1 MDLGPCPICLVP
13 CPIADLVEH
22 IVHAHAAT
30 KKQKC
35 EKCTK
40 EFELKS
46 DLENHIKEKHSQPE
60 IVEIEEIPQTK
71 SPDDSS
77 KENKIPDFVCQNC
90 RGTFLSNKSLSMHMN
105 TSKCGT
111 VTNSIKH
118 NCHNCS
124 KSFKTF
130 GGLKIHKKKCERKH
144 PLSKQ
149 IKKAVKKVGTEKDK
163 EGLSPLICPI
173 CDLKFKSEIQVQKH
187 LTIHYDP
194 KFLGSVFKIE
204 PSKPKVEPK
213 RDEGQLTQT
222 SSDVHDQP
230 STSRSQTVSIS
241 NQDQVSQKEI
251 EGSIDEVFQC
261 PECEEPFSTLDTLK
275 LHFKK
280 SHKLPS
286 KQLGASNL
294 DRYLNKPL
302 KPKSPVKLS
311 ISEVSNE
318 DKHQIHNLDKVHQA
332 PDADEPSKPK
342 VEPKANEDEIEVVT
356 EVKQVKCDQ
365 CDKSFKYRRILENHK
380 IKVHDNRKTFPC
392 ADCDKVFD
400 REIYL
405 QSHRSYLHETTIKED
420 IDFKPIYIRSDSEDI
435 VSVTFRCLSCPFST
449 EHDSEM
455 INHHIET
462 HLTIE

>member
-1 MDLGPCPICLVP
+1 MAKLQQIRQWL
-13 CPIADLVEH
+13 
-22 IVHAHAAT
+22 
-30 KKQKC
+30 KK
-35 EKCTK
+35 
-40 EFELKS
+40 
-46 DLENHIKEKHSQPE
+46 
-60 IVEIEEIPQTK
+60 
-71 SPDDSS
+71 
-77 KENKIPDFVCQNC
+77 
-90 RGTFLSNKSLSMHMN
+90 RGL
-105 TSKCGT
+105 
-111 VTNSIKH
+111 
-118 NCHNCS
+118 
-124 KSFKTF
+124 
-130 GGLKIHKKKCERKH
+130 
-144 PLSKQ
+144 
-149 IKKAVKKVGTEKDK
+149 
-163 EGLSPLICPI
+163 
-173 CDLKFKSEIQVQKH
+173 
-187 LTIHYDP
+187 DP
-194 KFLGSVFKIE
+194 KGDRQTCMIRLRNAMKFQPQAFASHVE
-204 PSKPKVEPK
+204 PSKPKVESK
-213 RDEGQLTQT
+213 TDEGQLTQT
-222 SSDVHDQP
+222 SCDVHNQP
-230 STSRSQTVSIS
+230 STSRSQTVSMS
-241 NQDQVSQKEI
+241 SQDQVSQKEI

-280 SHKLPS
+280 SHKLTS

-318 DKHQIHNLDKVHQA
+318 DKYQIHNLDKVHQA

-420 IDFKPIYIRSDSEDI
+420 IDFKPIYNRSDSKDI

-455 INHHIET
+455 ISHHIET